1 MAECTT
7 SLRVRYCECDPMG
20 VAHHGSYPAWLEMA
34 RTEMLREQGRT
45 YAQMEADGLF
55 LVVTKLELQYRRP
68 ARYDDVLDIRVR
80 LASTTRVKLVHEY
93 AVILKARTL
102 TENSPSAA
110 GDVLVTGSTTL
121 ACVGRDG
128 RPTPLPDWL
137 QG

>member
-34 RTEMLREQGRT
+34 RTEMLRQQGRT

-68 ARYDDVLDIRVR
+68 ARYDDVLDIRVK

-93 AVILKARTL
+93 AVILKERSL
-102 TENSPSAA
+102 TEHSPSAT

-128 RPTPLPDWL
+128 RPTPLPEWL

>member
-1 MAECTT
+1 MAEFTT

-20 VAHHGSYPAWLEMA
+20 VAHHGSFPAWLEEA
-34 RTEMLREQGRT
+34 RTEMLRGQGRT

-68 ARYDDVLDIRVR
+68 ARYDDVLDIRVK
-80 LASTTRVKLVHEY
+80 LASTTRVKLVHDY
-93 AVILKARTL
+93 AVILKERSL
-102 TENSPSAA
+102 TENSPSVK

-128 RPTPLPDWL
+128 KLTALPEWL